1 MAGGPTLGLT
11 RSSCRRFW
19 GNILKILNFLKR
31 KKSSPPEGWENFLR
45 NKHQCFKDLLEANNA
60 ALRVMSRMEAKL
72 AGDFVFDMEYIRSR
86 SEIIFH
92 ASQTLIEQLNAL
104 GDNRYAE
111 LHPVLENI
119 KIRIQ
124 NEIQAGTTSGE
135 KIPLVLPLSQVDR
148 RLLMAVGGKNAN
160 LGEIKNRLRL
170 PTPDGFVLTTEA
182 YHLVLA
188 ENQLAERL
196 GQILEK
202 VEVNDVAQLLD
213 QSRLLQELVLAAQIP
228 SQLSRAV
235 HEQYLHLAERL
246 RYEPQLALR
255 SSGLYED
262 QELSFAGQFLTVLNV
277 PVTEFF
283 PNYLKVLASQ
293 FSPSALVYLHEKGL
307 IRQELA
313 MSVGCLAMVP
323 ARASGVLFTVDPLG
337 GRQEAM
343 VLDAAWGLGPS
354 VVEGALTPDHYTLG
368 KKPEIK
374 ILERRLGNKPIR
386 LIAAVNKEGLTSEAV
401 PAADQFQPALTTE
414 ELLQLGRYGV
424 QLEEH
429 FGGPQDIEFAVNLE
443 GQLLLLQSRPLTL
456 LKPGNES
463 ELPPEI
469 QGRHPVLID
478 HGSVACFGVA
488 AGPVFIIR
496 QDEDLARFP
505 PGAVLVARHTSS
517 RYGIVLHKASALVVD
532 IGSATSHLAILAR
545 EFKVPS
551 LVDTE
556 KATQVLQNGQEV
568 TIDADHLRVYQGRV
582 EALIAAKREKPSL
595 LAETPIYATL
605 RRVLRWITPLNLTD
619 PTLSN
624 FTPASCKTLHDIARF
639 AHQMAITEM
648 FDLGERVGRDQ
659 VNLVQLKTT
668 IPLNLYLID
677 LGGGIDGDRRAKFVS
692 PDAIASIP
700 MKALWRGISYPG
712 VSWAGPIPIDMR
724 GLYSVVSRS
733 LTGPMPDFWA
743 RTLAIISQNYLNY
756 NSRLGYHFAT
766 LNAFISEVRN
776 DNYISFRFQGGAA
789 DQTRRG
795 RRAQFLGAVLAR
807 LDFEVEVTGDLVVAR
822 LWKYP
827 RPLMEEKLDLVGRLM
842 GCARQRDMVMA
853 DGAQVDW
860 YVEAFLAENYRFAG
874 EPGAHPTS

>member
-1 MAGGPTLGLT
+1 MAPRPTFGLT
-11 RSSCRRFW
+11 RPAASFLL
-19 GNILKILNFLKR
+19 GNILKIFDFLKR
-31 KKSSPPEGWENFLR
+31 KKSVPPEGWENYLKQ
-45 NKHQCFKDLLEANNA
+45 KHESFKDLLDANNA
-60 ALRVMSRMEAKL
+60 ALRIMSRMDAKL

-86 SEIIFH
+86 TEMIFQ
-92 ASQTLIEQLNAL
+92 ACQTLIEQLNAL

-111 LHPVLENI
+111 LVPVFANI
-119 KIRIQ
+119 KIRIEE
-124 NEIQAGTTSGE
+124 EIQAGTASGE

-160 LGEIKNRLRL
+160 LGEIKNRLHL
-170 PTPDGFVLTTEA
+170 PTPDGFVLTIEA

-188 ENQLAERL
+188 ENGLAERV

-202 VEVNDVAQLLD
+202 VEVNDVALLLNQSKQLQD
-213 QSRLLQELVLAAQIP
+213 LVLAAPIP
-228 SQLSRAV
+228 SQLSGAV
-235 HEQYLHLAERL
+235 HEQYLQLAGRL
-246 RYEPQLALR
+246 GYEPQLALR

-277 PVTEFF
+277 PAPDFF

-307 IRQELA
+307 LRQELA

-337 GRQEAM
+337 GRADAM

-354 VVEGALTPDHYTLG
+354 VVEGTLTPDHFTLA
-368 KKPEIK
+368 KKPQIK
-374 ILERRLGNKPIR
+374 VLERRLGNKPVR
-386 LIAAVNKEGLTSEAV
+386 LIATPDKGGLTSEAV
-401 PAADQFQPALTTE
+401 PAAEHGQPALTTE
-414 ELLQLGRYGV
+414 ELLQVGSYGA
-424 QLEEH
+424 QLEEY
-429 FGGPQDIEFAVNLE
+429 FGRPQDIEFAVDRE
-443 GQLLLLQSRPLTL
+443 GRLLLLQSRPLTL
-456 LKPGNES
+456 LQPESES
-463 ELPPEI
+463 ELPPAIED
-469 QGRHPVLID
+469 RHPVLID
-478 HGSVACFGVA
+478 HGSAACFGVA

-496 QDEDLARFP
+496 QDEDLASFP

-517 RYGIVLHKASALVVD
+517 NYGVVLHKASALVVD
-532 IGSATSHLAILAR
+532 IGSATAHLAILAR

-568 TIDADHLRVYQGRV
+568 TVDADHLRVYQGRV
-582 EALIAAKREKPSL
+582 EALLAAKREKTSL

-659 VNLVQLKTT
+659 VHMVQLKTT
-668 IPLNLYLID
+668 IPLNLHLID
-677 LGGGIDGDRRAKFVS
+677 LGGGIDADRRVRFVT
-692 PDAIASIP
+692 PDAITSIP
-700 MKALWRGISYPG
+700 MKALWRGMSYPG
-712 VSWAGPIPIDMR
+712 ISWAGPIPIDVK

-733 LTGPMPDFWA
+733 LAGPMPDFWA
-743 RTLAIISQNYLNY
+743 RTLAIVSRNYLNY

-789 DQTRRG
+789 DQARRG
-795 RRAQFLGAVLAR
+795 RRAQFLGAVMAR
-807 LDFEVEVTGDLVVAR
+807 LDFQVEVTGDLVVAK

-842 GCARQRDMVMA
+842 GCARQRDMIMTA
-853 DGAQVDW
+853 GEQVDW
-860 YVEAFLAENYRFAG
+860 YVEAFLAGNYRFAG
-874 EPGAHPTS
+874 EPGAHPAS

>member
-1 MAGGPTLGLT
+1 
-11 RSSCRRFW
+11 
-19 GNILKILNFLKR
+19 
-31 KKSSPPEGWENFLR
+31 
-45 NKHQCFKDLLEANNA
+45 
-60 ALRVMSRMEAKL
+60 MEAKL

-86 SEIIFH
+86 TEMILQ
-92 ASQTLIEQLNAL
+92 ACQTLIEQLNAL

-111 LHPVLENI
+111 LHPVFANI

-124 NEIQAGTTSGE
+124 DEIQAGTASGA

-160 LGEIKNRLRL
+160 LGEIKNRLSL

-188 ENQLAERL
+188 ENRLAERL
-196 GQILEK
+196 GQILQK
-202 VEVNDVAQLLD
+202 VEVDDVAQLLD
-213 QSRLLQELVLAAQIP
+213 LSQRLRDLVLAAQIP
-228 SQLSRAV
+228 AALSGAV
-235 HEQYLHLAERL
+235 QKEYLHLAARL
-246 RYEPQLALR
+246 GGEPQLALR

-277 PVTEFF
+277 PASDFF

-307 IRQELA
+307 LRQELA

-337 GRQEAM
+337 GGAGVM

-354 VVEGALTPDHYTLG
+354 VVEGGLTPDHYVLA
-368 KKPEIK
+368 KKPQIK
-374 ILERRLGNKPIR
+374 ILERRPGNKTIR
-386 LIAAVNKEGLTSEAV
+386 LIAAPDKEGLTSEAV
-401 PAADQFQPALTTE
+401 PAADQLQPALTTE
-414 ELLQLGRYGV
+414 ELLQAGRLGV

-429 FGGPQDIEFAVNLE
+429 FGGPQDIEFAVDFK
-443 GQLLLLQSRPLTL
+443 GRLLLLQSRPLTL
-456 LKPGNES
+456 LQSEGEA
-463 ELPPEI
+463 ELPPAI

-478 HGSVACFGVA
+478 HGTVACFGVA
-488 AGPVFIIR
+488 AGPVFIVR

-568 TIDADHLRVYQGRV
+568 TIDADHLRVYQGRA
-582 EALIAAKREKPSL
+582 EALLAAKREKPSL

-619 PTLSN
+619 PTLAN

-639 AHQMAITEM
+639 AHQMAINEM

-659 VNLVQLKTT
+659 VNMVQLKTT
-668 IPLNLYLID
+668 IPLNLHLID
-677 LGGGIDGDRRAKFVS
+677 LGGGIDADPRAKFVS
-692 PDAIASIP
+692 PDAITSIP

-712 VSWAGPIPIDMR
+712 ISWAGPIPIDVR

-733 LTGPMPDFWA
+733 ITSPMPDFWA
-743 RTLAIISQNYLNY
+743 RTLAIISLNYLNY

-766 LNAFISEVRN
+766 LNAFISEVRS

-789 DQTRRG
+789 DQARRG
-795 RRAQFLGAVLAR
+795 RRAQFLGAVMAR
-807 LDFEVEVTGDLVVAR
+807 LDFEVEVTGDLVVAK

-842 GCARQRDMVMA
+842 GCARQRDMVIA
-853 DGAQVDW
+853 ASAQVDW
-860 YVEAFLAENYRFAG
+860 YVDAFLAGNYRFAG
-874 EPGAHPTS
+874 EPGARPAI